1 MFVSREEN
9 VSQFLGITRH
19 EFNMS
24 IRRPGFWISYS
35 LLGLFYVVTSIT
47 PTLDG
52 SERILRADQIW
63 PEAGHVVFM
72 YNIFLPLL
80 AGILAADRLQR
91 DVRTGVR
98 QLQRS
103 TPLSMPVYIFA
114 KYLGV
119 LLSVLTPM
127 FLLVFVVGTLVVT
140 AGIAPPSFLWPLLLA
155 FLSIAVPSHAF
166 VVAFSLA
173 CPLVMPLRVYQVLFT
188 GYWFWGNLL
197 SSKAFPTISDTVLNA
212 VGQYP
217 LQGFFGMYF
226 DSTHGEDVHFTAPEA
241 VINLVVLMACISIAL
256 FILDRYLHWQERR
269 A

>member
-1 MFVSREEN
+1 M
-9 VSQFLGITRH
+9 SQFFGITRH
-19 EFNMS
+19 EFGMS
-24 IRRPGFWISYS
+24 IRRAGLWIAYT
-35 LLGLFYVVTSIT
+35 LLSLFYTISILL
-47 PTLDG
+47 PSMDG
-52 SERILRADQIW
+52 ADDIISPDRIW
-63 PEAGHVVFM
+63 PEAGHIVFM
-72 YNIFLPLL
+72 FNIFLPLL
-80 AGILAADRLQR
+80 AGILAADRMQR

-98 QLQRS
+98 ELQQG
-103 TPLSMPVYIFA
+103 TPLTVSMYILA

-127 FLLVFVVGTLVVT
+127 FLLITVIGVVMVT
-140 AGIAPPSFLWPLLLA
+140 KGLAPLSFLWPLLMA

-197 SSKAFPTISDTVLNA
+197 SPQAFPTISDTVLNA

-226 DSTHGEDVHFTAPEA
+226 DASNMGTHFTAPQA
-241 VINLVVLMACISIAL
+241 AINLIVLTVCSAAAL
-256 FILDRYLHWQERR
+256 FVLDRYLRWQARR